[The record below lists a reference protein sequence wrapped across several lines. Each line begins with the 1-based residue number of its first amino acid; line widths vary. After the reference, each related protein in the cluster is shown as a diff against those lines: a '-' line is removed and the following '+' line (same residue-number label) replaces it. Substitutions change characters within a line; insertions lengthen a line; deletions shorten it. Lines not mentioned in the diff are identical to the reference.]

1 MVPLLAL
8 VFSAVC
14 ARGSPRRQSGI
25 SQENHSFFRQN
36 GCVVSLGFTLI
47 ELLVVISII
56 AILAA
61 MLLPALAKAKSAAQR
76 AQCLSNIKQLLLAEK
91 SYATD
96 NNGAFVTD
104 DGATVRWPYEL
115 YNDYGK
121 NTNVLICPTD
131 LQRGIPGTLGNPSFP
146 GGVYSTG
153 PAPSSTIDASARS
166 YVFNAFNEYFAT
178 TGYLGAMTEKQIP
191 QSAETILISEKT
203 HSQGHFWTDALDSGG
218 DITTTVQHGM
228 HGASL
233 PSRSGGHNNGM
244 ADGHAGYYRFGADI
258 SPVDLWFVYPQNRTA
273 SQYTTALL
281 PLLVP

>member
-153 PAPSSTIDASARS
+153 PAPSSTID
-166 YVFNAFNEYFAT
+166 
-178 TGYLGAMTEKQIP
+178 
-191 QSAETILISEKT
+191 
-203 HSQGHFWTDALDSGG
+203 
-218 DITTTVQHGM
+218 
-228 HGASL
+228 
-233 PSRSGGHNNGM
+233 
-244 ADGHAGYYRFGADI
+244 
-258 SPVDLWFVYPQNRTA
+258 
-273 SQYTTALL
+273 
-281 PLLVP
+281 